1 MRTSRDVWRRGGEQ
15 VGVEDVLPEEAK
27 EQARRVA
34 RAAHP
39 WLVRLG
45 RFGYAAKGVVYVIIG
60 AMAAFGAVGSEQ
72 PKDSRGA
79 LTELLR
85 QPFGSVLL
93 SVVAVGLAGYA
104 LWRLTMGLKDTE
116 QKGSDLKGLA
126 VRFGYGC
133 IGLVYL
139 GLSYSAVQLVLGN
152 GAGKGSDETSK
163 EWTARFMAL
172 PFGRWLVGLAGLC
185 VIGFGAWQCYK
196 GLSAR
201 FRKRL
206 MTAGMRDL
214 AVKLATRAGQVG
226 LTARGVVFGI
236 VGAFLVQAALHARA
250 HEARGLSGALRA
262 LEQQAYGPWLLGAVA
277 LGLVVYGLYMFVE
290 ARYRRMII
298 D

>member
-1 MRTSRDVWRRGGEQ
+1 M
-15 VGVEDVLPEEAK
+15 GVEDVSLDEAK
-27 EQARRVA
+27 AQAKRA
-34 RAAHP
+34 ERAARP
-39 WLVRLG
+39 WIVRLG

-60 AMAAFGAVGSEQ
+60 ALAAFGATGGGQ

-85 QPFGSVLL
+85 QPFGTVLL
-93 SVVAVGLAGYA
+93 GVVAVGLAGYA
-104 LWRLTMGLKDTE
+104 LWRLAMGLKDTE
-116 QKGSDLKGLA
+116 NKGSEWKGLA

-133 IGLVYL
+133 IALVYA
-139 GLSYSAVQLVLGN
+139 GLSYSAVRLVLGH

-201 FRKRL
+201 FRKKLR
-206 MTAGMRDL
+206 TAEMAD
-214 AVKLATRAGQVG
+214 VTDKLATRAGQIG

-236 VGAFLVQAALHARA
+236 VGAFLIQAALHARA
-250 HEARGLSGALRA
+250 HEARGLSGALLA
-262 LEQQAYGPWLLGAVA
+262 LEQRPYGPWLLGAVA
-277 LGLVVYGLYMFVE
+277 LGLVAYGLYTFVE

-298 D
+298 T

>member
-1 MRTSRDVWRRGGEQ
+1 M
-15 VGVEDVLPEEAK
+15 GVEDVSLEDAKAEAK
-27 EQARRVA
+27 RAV

-39 WLVRLG
+39 WVVRLG

-60 AMAAFGAVGSEQ
+60 GLAAFGATGGGE
-72 PKDSRGA
+72 PKDTRGA

-93 SVVAVGLAGYA
+93 CVVAVGLAGYA
-104 LWRLTMGLKDTE
+104 LWRLTMALKDTE
-116 QKGSDLKGLA
+116 NKGSELKGLA

-133 IGLVYL
+133 IALVYA

-152 GAGKGSDETSK
+152 GAGKGSDQNSK

-185 VIGFGAWQCYK
+185 VIGFGLWQCYK

-201 FRKRL
+201 FRKNL
-206 MTAGMRDL
+206 KAGQMHDL
-214 AVKLATRAGQVG
+214 TDELSTRAGQVG
-226 LTARGVVFGI
+226 LTARGVVFGV
-236 VGAFLVQAALHARA
+236 VGAFLIQAALHARA
-250 HEARGLSGALRA
+250 NEAQGLSGALRA
-262 LEQQAYGPWLLGAVA
+262 LEQRPYGPWLLGTIA

-290 ARYRRMII
+290 ACYRRMII